1 MTIKIDVAA
10 ATHRGLVRDHN
21 EDAVG
26 IAGWALQAE
35 MPSVMSLLL
44 EVDAPTELVVADGLG
59 GHLAGEIAS
68 RIAVESFFA
77 AEGTLENRI
86 AAADEALHRVG
97 ISDPRVFGLATTIAG
112 VQVHPDRRLTVF
124 NVGDSR
130 VYRMVDG
137 LFGMLSE
144 DDKHQDGGVTQ
155 VLGGEL
161 RIVVEPHVF
170 ETDLADD
177 ILLICSDG
185 LTTALD
191 DDTIAEVLALP
202 LREAAVELVKRTLE
216 AGAPDNVTLI
226 LCRLRDDER

>member
-1 MTIKIDVAA
+1 MTIKLDVVV

-21 EDAVG
+21 EDAIG
-26 IAGWALQAE
+26 IAGWSIQGE
-35 MPSVMSLLL
+35 TPSIVDLLL
-44 EVDAPTELVVADGLG
+44 DIDAPKELVIADGLG

-68 RIAVESFFA
+68 RVAVESFFS
-77 AEGTLENRI
+77 AEGTLEDRI
-86 AAADEALHRVG
+86 GAADEALHGVG
-97 ISDPRVFGLATTIAG
+97 ISDPRSFGLATTIAG
-112 VQVHPDRRLTVF
+112 VQVHPDRRMTVF

-130 VYRMVDG
+130 VYRLVDG

-144 DDKHQDGGVTQ
+144 DDRHQDGGVTQ

-161 RIVVEPHVF
+161 RMVVEPHIF

-185 LTTALD
+185 LTTVLD
-191 DDTIAEVLALP
+191 DDAIAEVLALP
-202 LREAAVELVKRTLE
+202 LREAAAELVNRTLE

-226 LCRLRDDER
+226 LCRMRHDER